1 MIKVNAVL
9 LCQQAR
15 KLFKKTLIGGF
26 SCVNTR
32 LAFDSQILLPKEKEN
47 LKLIYKFK
55 INGKKQNKRFVT
67 KNLKKDENNQY
78 GNAMTKALPYVSFK
92 KLEKIPTLREFNI
105 TLNNISYECKIHHLF
120 LVDINFYEM
129 NEKTLLFNQLYT
141 PLFEKQKLTKPYENF
156 VLQPLS
162 VMSRNKVKDIITK
175 DIIKT

>member
-78 GNAMTKALPYVSFK
+78 GNAMKKSFTVCVFQKTGKNPY
-92 KLEKIPTLREFNI
+92 P
-105 TLNNISYECKIHHLF
+105 
-120 LVDINFYEM
+120 
-129 NEKTLLFNQLYT
+129 
-141 PLFEKQKLTKPYENF
+141 
-156 VLQPLS
+156 
-162 VMSRNKVKDIITK
+162 
-175 DIIKT
+175 